1 MSSLGDASSG
11 GRLVAACVVNELI
24 PDHWGD
30 LDFTAIDKRPQPGAI
45 VVDTLG
51 LVGDQQVDTRFHGG
65 TDQAVYA
72 YATEDLSVWAR
83 ELDRDLS
90 YGCFGENLSTE
101 GIDVTGALIGERW
114 AIGTVVLSVTA
125 PRVPCRTFQGF
136 LDEPQWVK
144 RFTVKGWPG
153 AYLSVAVPGEIQAGD
168 RIEVVHRPDHD
179 VTIADL
185 FAVLSGDRER
195 LARVAACPDLT
206 AKSREKIAAI
216 VAAVDAGSAL
226 D

>member
-1 MSSLGDASSG
+1 MG
-11 GRLVAACVVNELI
+11 
-24 PDHWGD
+24 
-30 LDFTAIDKRPQPGAI
+30 
-45 VVDTLG
+45 
-51 LVGDQQVDTRFHGG
+51 
-65 TDQAVYA
+65 
-72 YATEDLSVWAR
+72 
-83 ELDRDLS
+83 
-90 YGCFGENLSTE
+90 
-101 GIDVTGALIGERW
+101 
-114 AIGTVVLSVTA
+114 
-125 PRVPCRTFQGF
+125 
-136 LDEPQWVK
+136 
-144 RFTVKGWPG
+144 
-153 AYLSVAVPGEIQAGD
+153 PGEIQAGD